1 VEAFLRRESEPDER
15 EFLDGLR
22 EDFAASDLRYTELVR
37 AIVATEEYRAGGLT
51 TAASEATAARVRTRR
66 ALSAPQLATAVEDLT
81 RFRWTWEG
89 YD

>member
-1 VEAFLRRESEPDER
+1 
-15 EFLDGLR
+15 
-22 EDFAASDLRYTELVR
+22 
-37 AIVATEEYRAGGLT
+37 LT